1 MALIRTSTLISDIR
15 GSVGGVVFQNNGAGL
30 IVRNKTS
37 GKNRETKAQILQRN
51 VIYYV
56 QQQWSFLSDIQQAGF
71 NSLVKLAQV
80 KQSNIIG
87 RLINGQQLFVKVNS
101 LLSRYGVSIIEN
113 TYLRSLNVENFTIE
127 IERGEEG
134 LIVNMNR
141 ELIIIDELL
150 VLKMS
155 RVINGSVNND
165 SGSLKM
171 IVFEQV
177 DVNGWNITSEVVEVF
192 GVMPGIGDMIFVEY
206 FIVGKRTAL
215 ISSKR
220 KEKLII
226 V

>member
-1 MALIRTSTLISDIR
+1 
-15 GSVGGVVFQNNGAGL
+15 
-30 IVRNKTS
+30 
-37 GKNRETKAQILQRN
+37 
-51 VIYYV
+51 V

-171 IVFEQV
+171 IVFLNKQIQMVGILQV
-177 DVNGWNITSEVVEVF
+177 
-192 GVMPGIGDMIFVEY
+192 
-206 FIVGKRTAL
+206 K
-215 ISSKR
+215 
-220 KEKLII
+220 
-226 V
+226 